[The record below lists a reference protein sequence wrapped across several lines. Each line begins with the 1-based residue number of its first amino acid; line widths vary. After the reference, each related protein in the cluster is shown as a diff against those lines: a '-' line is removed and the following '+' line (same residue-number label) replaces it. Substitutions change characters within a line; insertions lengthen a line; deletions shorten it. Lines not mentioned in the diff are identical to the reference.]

1 MFDIIVNFIND
12 MIDKIKGFIESR
24 SDNTVNNKIYNLLL
38 LGFIVYII
46 LQLLNI
52 FKINI
57 NYSI

>member
-1 MFDIIVNFIND
+1 MFDIIVDFIND
-12 MIDKIKGFIESR
+12 MIDKINGFIENR
-24 SDNTVNNKIYNLLL
+24 SDNIVNNKIYNLLL

-46 LQLLNI
+46 VQLLNI